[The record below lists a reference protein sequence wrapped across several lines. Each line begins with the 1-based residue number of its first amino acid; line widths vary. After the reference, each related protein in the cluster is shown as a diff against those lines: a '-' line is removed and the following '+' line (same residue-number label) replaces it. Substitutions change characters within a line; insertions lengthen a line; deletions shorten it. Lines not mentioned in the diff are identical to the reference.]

1 MGKTVKVKMVNE
13 EGEKRSFKY
22 SQEIKGFKPLGKE
35 LKISPKANATI
46 NAAGYKCEYF
56 VETVSVVIGI
66 GDDHVA
72 ELILDVES
80 WEALKSGEKVS
91 ITTCKQFKE
100 EFL

>member
-1 MGKTVKVKMVNE
+1 MSKTIKVKMVNE

-22 SQEIKGFKPLGKE
+22 RQEIKGFKPLGKE
-35 LKISPKANATI
+35 IKISPKSNATI
-46 NAAGYKCEYF
+46 NAVGYKCEYF

-66 GDDHVA
+66 GNDHVA

-80 WEALKSGEKVS
+80 WEALKSGEEVS

-100 EFL
+100 DFL